1 MEVEGESW
9 LKKTPLNA
17 QHLDLGA
24 RMVDYAGYEMPV
36 QYKGVIEEHLTV
48 RSKVGLFDLS
58 HMGEFELTGSGAL
71 GTINFLTTNDAS
83 SLDVGQIQYTCLVD
97 QKGGIIDDILVYRT
111 KSGFLLVVNAANAIK
126 DYEWLKENLQP
137 DTELIDHTP
146 DLTLIAVQ
154 GPDSAT
160 LTEEVLNISVDLLKN
175 YSFIEVQYEGENLL
189 LSRTGYTGEDGFELY
204 FPNHLANKLWNEFME
219 QGEKYGIAPIGLA
232 ARDTLRLEA
241 RMPLYGNDISS
252 NTTPLEAGL
261 GRFVKFDKGDFIGKE
276 VLELQKEQGVTR
288 KLIAFTLLDKGI
300 PRQGYPIL
308 DAEGKE
314 IGIVTS
320 GTLSPSLQKP
330 IGMGYVELDY
340 AKAGTEIQVQIRK
353 KSVKAELIKGRF
365 L

>member
-1 MEVEGESW
+1 
-9 LKKTPLNA
+9 
-17 QHLDLGA
+17 
-24 RMVDYAGYEMPV
+24 
-36 QYKGVIEEHLTV
+36 
-48 RSKVGLFDLS
+48 
-58 HMGEFELTGSGAL
+58 
-71 GTINFLTTNDAS
+71 
-83 SLDVGQIQYTCLVD
+83 
-97 QKGGIIDDILVYRT
+97 
-111 KSGFLLVVNAANAIK
+111 
-126 DYEWLKENLQP
+126 
-137 DTELIDHTP
+137 
-146 DLTLIAVQ
+146 
-154 GPDSAT
+154 
-160 LTEEVLNISVDLLKN
+160 
-175 YSFIEVQYEGENLL
+175 
-189 LSRTGYTGEDGFELY
+189 
-204 FPNHLANKLWNEFME
+204 
-219 QGEKYGIAPIGLA
+219 
-232 ARDTLRLEA
+232 
-241 RMPLYGNDISS
+241 MPLYGNDISS

-353 KSVKAELIKGRF
+353 KPVKAELIKGRF